1 MAKLFD
7 GSTGTRVVPIW
18 HAAAT
23 HLLHSPE
30 RSDMNLVL
38 EISDPISVTAE
49 DQIFLKE
56 IDAALRASTECDLTL
71 DTVASTIFP
80 HRMYIRHGRPAMYKK
95 YLTSLDRG
103 KKSGTW
109 GTYAERMISRPA
121 KDGISTINPLN
132 LLVEKLRANGK
143 SRQCFKSAYELNLSD
158 PEADLIPILDGFGDG
173 GDIPTYNAAFDAR
186 ASRNRPCLSHVSFK
200 LVDTTK
206 VNLTAIYRSHHYCAR
221 ALGNLVGLARLLDF
235 VATEAEL
242 EVGRLTCISTLATLD
257 ASTWGGL
264 AATRKLLASYKSN

>member
-7 GSTGTRVVPIW
+7 GSTGTRIVPIW

-23 HLLHSPE
+23 HLLCSAE

-38 EISDPISVTAE
+38 EISDPMPVTSA
-49 DQIFLKE
+49 DKDFLTL
-56 IDAALRASTECDLTL
+56 IDAALKKSDECNLTL

-80 HRMYIRHGRPAMYKK
+80 YRMYQRHGRPTMYKK
-95 YLTSLDRG
+95 FLDMLNRG

-109 GTYAERMISRPA
+109 GTYAERMMAHPA

-132 LLVEKLRANGK
+132 LLVEKLKANGK
-143 SRQCFKSAYELNLSD
+143 SQQCFKSTYELNLSD
-158 PEADLIPILDGFGDG
+158 PEADLIPILDAFGDG
-173 GDIPTYNAAFDAR
+173 GDIPTYNAAFDAK

-200 LVDTTK
+200 LIDTNK
-206 VNLTAIYRSHHYCAR
+206 VNLTAVYRSHHYCSR
-221 ALGNLVGLARLLDF
+221 ALGNLMGLARLLHF

-242 EVGRLTCISTLATLD
+242 QVGTLTCISTFATLD
-257 ASTWGGL
+257 TGTWGGVNE
-264 AATRKLLASYKSN
+264 TRKLLGAYRTI

>member
-7 GSTGTRVVPIW
+7 GSTGNRVVPIW

-23 HLLHSPE
+23 HLLRSAD

-38 EISDPISVTAE
+38 EITDPLSVTSAE
-49 DQIFLKE
+49 NDFLRQI
-56 IDAALRASTECDLTL
+56 DGALRASDECNLTL

-80 HRMYIRHGRPAMYKK
+80 YRMYQRHGRPEMYKK
-95 YLTSLDRG
+95 FLDALDRG

-132 LLVEKLRANGK
+132 LLVEKLRANGQ
-143 SRQCFKSAYELNLSD
+143 SRQRFKSTYELNLSD
-158 PEADLIPILDGFGDG
+158 PEADLIPILDAFGDG
-173 GDIPTYNAAFDAR
+173 GDIPTYNAAFDAK

-200 LVDTTK
+200 LIDTNK
-206 VNLTAIYRSHHYCAR
+206 VNLTAIYRSHHYCSR
-221 ALGNLVGLARLLDF
+221 ALGNLMGLARLLHF

-242 EVGRLTCISTLATLD
+242 QVGTLTCISTLATLD
-257 ASTWGGL
+257 TSTWGGVN
-264 AATRKLLASYKSN
+264 ATSKLLGSYKPT